1 MAANVSTTSILAPT
15 YVFCQ
20 LLCIAIILNTLCVL
34 QRFIIM
40 LSNHIANSETHG
52 QEVNTL
58 WFKWALDRLR
68 QVFLQVSSQLAYR
81 YIERVMAL
89 SRPVYQV
96 IGHLQ

>member
-1 MAANVSTTSILAPT
+1 MAFISLTTDI
-15 YVFCQ
+15 Q
-20 LLCIAIILNTLCVL
+20 LLNNLSL

-68 QVFLQVSSQLAYR
+68 QVFLQVCDNGLFFTR
-81 YIERVMAL
+81 L
-89 SRPVYQV
+89 SAVNCEQ
-96 IGHLQ
+96 